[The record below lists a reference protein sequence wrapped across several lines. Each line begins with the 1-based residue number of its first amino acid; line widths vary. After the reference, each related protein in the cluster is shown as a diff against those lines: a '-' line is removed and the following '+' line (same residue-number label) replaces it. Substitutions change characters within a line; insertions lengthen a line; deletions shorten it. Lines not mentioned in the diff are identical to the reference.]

1 MKILVCGAGYVG
13 LSIGLLLASSGKEV
27 TVLEIS
33 EDKLALLQ
41 KKKSPIDDEIVQDYL
56 SNFYK
61 DIIFTSDEEAFKDK
75 DLIIIATPTNYDEKK
90 QYFDT
95 SSVEQCIKKAKKL
108 SPSASIIIK
117 STVPV
122 GFTDRIK
129 AELKIK
135 NLFFSPEFLREGS
148 SIKDNL
154 NPSRIIVGGSNRYA
168 KDFAEMMTE
177 FALNEPK
184 VLFMSNKEAESVKLF
199 SNTFLAMRVAYF
211 NELDTYA
218 SIFGMETSK
227 IIEGVSEDKRIGNY
241 YNNPSFGYGGYCL
254 PKDTKQLLANYEKV
268 PQNLISA
275 IVNSNKTR
283 KDFIAEKIIEC
294 NPKIVGIYR
303 LVMKKGSDNIKDSS
317 IQGIIK
323 RIKAKGIEVI
333 IYEPL
338 LDDKDFFG
346 SKLIKNLDEFK
357 NSATLIIANRQ
368 SSELENV
375 SEKIFTRD
383 IFSKD

>member
-1 MKILVCGAGYVG
+1 MRILICGAGYVG
-13 LSIGLLLASSGKEV
+13 LSIGLLLASSKKEV
-27 TVLEIS
+27 TILEINK
-33 EDKLALLQ
+33 EKLSLLND
-41 KKKSPIDDEIVQDYL
+41 KKSPIDDKTVQDYL
-56 SNFYK
+56 LNFHE
-61 DIIFTSDEEAFKDK
+61 DIKFTSDADAFRGK
-75 DLIIIATPTNYDEKK
+75 DLIIIATPTNYDETK

-95 SSVEQCIKKAKKL
+95 SSVESCISKAKKL

-129 AELKIK
+129 DNLKIK
-135 NLFFSPEFLREGS
+135 NIFFSPEFLREGS
-148 SIKDNL
+148 SIQDNL
-154 NPSRIIVGGSNRYA
+154 NPSRIIIGGDNKYA
-168 KDFAEMMTE
+168 KEFAKIISE
-177 FALNEPK
+177 FALNDPK
-184 VLFMSNKEAESVKLF
+184 KLFMSNKEAESVKLF

-218 SIFGMETSK
+218 SIFEMESSK
-227 IIEGVSEDKRIGNY
+227 IIEGVSEDERIGNY

-275 IVNSNKTR
+275 IVNSNRTR
-283 KDFIAEKIIEC
+283 KDFIAEKIIQLKPEV
-294 NPKIVGIYR
+294 VGIYR
-303 LVMKKGSDNIKDSS
+303 LIMKKGSDNIKDSS

-323 RIKAKGIEVI
+323 RIKAKGIEVV

-338 LDDKDFFG
+338 LDSKEFFG
-346 SKLIKNLDEFK
+346 SKIIKNLDEFK
-357 NSATLIIANRQ
+357 TKATLILANRKNI
-368 SSELENV
+368 ELEDV

-383 IFSKD
+383 IFSEN

>member
-108 SPSASIIIK
+108 SPSAPIIIK

>member
-13 LSIGLLLASSGKEV
+13 LSMGLLLASSGKEV

-108 SPSASIIIK
+108 SPSAPIIIK